1 MLGKKRGGLGKSR
14 RMAKKNAPAALQ
26 IEVTTDE
33 EWSKILE
40 KKGLIVVDVY
50 SEWSGPCSGMVSI
63 LKKIKM
69 EIGGDL
75 LSYATAKCD
84 NIGDLQRFRGKSEP
98 TWMFIHNGKMVNLM
112 FGAYCPELQKMLT
125 DELQKIQNNEP
136 HEFSIPV
143 NERSP
148 QEQSRLQFLEE
159 ERLAKE
165 ASKKAMK
172 EAEAKARYDAEIN
185 HLMTSLA
192 DETCLILYPWIFKD
206 EEGHRRDKKLSP
218 PYMDLIENV
227 LPENYIIQQEMKKH
241 LNEELVSAILV
252 EADWE
257 ITPDVKQLLMD
268 GKCMFMRLRVSE
280 HRREMDVEKYL
291 LNLLFGEPVLPKL
304 TDYQLPEGCFAERH
318 KPTPI
323 PFGRENNV
331 FPVVWATP
339 NSMNK
344 IMVFKTIFKKY
355 LEATFPYE
363 DKTEATPIMVFK
375 YDSTR
380 KNELKVVL
388 EMQESEVLHFGIFER
403 DKPPEAKLIAMTITE
418 FDEKIE
424 DKTGFEVFVCV
435 VKKVGSE
442 AFLTFA
448 GIGPYHVSEN
458 PETAIEESKLY
469 FQDNTPIDDQSDDED
484 KPEFS
489 EDNSGE
495 HSKTAN
501 EHLQDGK

>member
-1 MLGKKRGGLGKSR
+1 
-14 RMAKKNAPAALQ
+14 MAKKNAPAALQ

-136 HEFSIPV
+136 HDIPV

-218 PYMDLIENV
+218 PYMDLIDNV

-252 EADWE
+252 
-257 ITPDVKQLLMD
+257 
-268 GKCMFMRLRVSE
+268 E

-304 TDYQLPEGCFAERH
+304 TDYQLPEGWYRH

-355 LEATFPYE
+355 LEATFPVGE
-363 DKTEATPIMVFK
+363 IK
-375 YDSTR
+375 YNTMDHYLVLYTR